1 MAWLLRQSC
10 EAGKE
15 WHPVTGLVITGPQ
28 IQIVEP
34 PAFYEAGGF
43 LLRRHQPFLMNPA
56 SAVDRNL
63 MDEHKIMNAEEIRRA
78 LARVAHEIL
87 ERNKGTQDL
96 VMVGIF
102 TRGVPLAHRLARLLL
117 EFEGNEVPVA
127 ALDVR
132 PYRDDLSNGA
142 SPRGK
147 TDGIVM
153 PVQDRR
159 VVLVDDVLYTGRTVR
174 AAMDALN
181 DFGRPKQVQL
191 AILLDRGHR
200 ELPIRAD
207 YVGRNVPTSR
217 KERVHVRLREID
229 EKEEV
234 VVSAA
239 GAGLDV
245 ENTRRR
251 APEAGG

>member
-1 MAWLLRQSC
+1 
-10 EAGKE
+10 
-15 WHPVTGLVITGPQ
+15 
-28 IQIVEP
+28 
-34 PAFYEAGGF
+34 
-43 LLRRHQPFLMNPA
+43 
-56 SAVDRNL
+56 
-63 MDEHKIMNAEEIRRA
+63 MDEHKIMNAEEITRA

-117 EFEGNEVPVA
+117 EFEGNQVPVA
-127 ALDVR
+127 ALDIG
-132 PYRDDLSNGA
+132 PHRDDLSDGA
-142 SPRGK
+142 RLPAK
-147 TDGIVM
+147 TDGIAV

-181 DFGRPKQVQL
+181 DFGRPEQVQL

-229 EKEEV
+229 DREEV

-239 GAGLDV
+239 GARRDAG
-245 ENTRRR
+245 NTRRR
-251 APEAGG
+251 ASGVEG